1 MWTFCSK
8 EILTYIKGGSFILV
22 WHYACKYD
30 KGETF
35 EPSFQEVLSYL
46 HTCIFTEVGIHLRH
60 FGLEH
65 MDFLLRICSLLLAY
79 MYLAFG

>member
-1 MWTFCSK
+1 MWKFCSK

-30 KGETF
+30 KGEPF

-46 HTCIFTEVGIHLRH
+46 HTCIFTEVGIH
-60 FGLEH
+60 
-65 MDFLLRICSLLLAY
+65 
-79 MYLAFG
+79 